1 MNDKECTFKPVLSTS
16 CKNSEDIIT
25 MSSNWLKLKN
35 EKISMKAEA
44 DLDRDVKE
52 SFLLHKF

>member
-1 MNDKECTFKPVLSTS
+1 MNDKECTFKLVLSTS

-35 EKISMKAEA
+35 EKISVLYYVIFNM
-44 DLDRDVKE
+44 LYT
-52 SFLLHKF
+52 